1 MRRLFDELRERL
13 LRAGVVPQHVRRYLA
28 ELSDHLADLT
38 AEEEHAGRGR
48 KEAEAVALVRVGRL
62 DELAGAMIERPE
74 LQSWSRR
81 APWTVFGL
89 GPILSLG
96 ILYFVA
102 CLILWSGWRIF
113 LPGSEKPFV
122 RLDGFA
128 VLYFGVG
135 RLLYYSAPI
144 LIGWGFAV
152 VAARQRL
159 RVMWPI
165 LSMVLLAW
173 IGCVTRVRTIGP
185 VVPGDVGGVSMGF
198 GFGPSTGETLI
209 YGAVMLS
216 LMAAPY
222 LVWQWHRARLAV

>member
-1 MRRLFDELRERL
+1 MRRLFEELRERL

-28 ELSDHLADLT
+28 ELNDHLADLT

-48 KEAEAVALVRVGRL
+48 KEAEAAALVRVGGL
-62 DELAGAMIERPE
+62 EALAGAMIERPE

-81 APWTVFGL
+81 APWAVFGL

-102 CLILWSGWRIF
+102 CSILWSGWRIF
-113 LPGSEKPFV
+113 LPGSETPFV
-122 RLDGFA
+122 RLGGSA
-128 VLYFGVG
+128 VLYFGAG

-165 LSMVLLAW
+165 LSMLLLAW
-173 IGCVTRVRTIGP
+173 IGCVTRVRAIGP
-185 VVPGDVGGVSMGF
+185 VVPGDVGRVSMRF
-198 GFGPSTGETLI
+198 GVGPSVEETLF
-209 YGAVMLS
+209 YAAVMLS
-216 LMAAPY
+216 IMAAPY
-222 LVWQWHRARLAV
+222 LVWRWQKAHLAV